1 MTRASLII
9 AAVIAAL
16 VCSPLAAREY
26 RSREITREF
35 QREHPC
41 PSTGLTTG
49 VCPGYRKDFIHDYL
63 LQHPDVLIAA
73 LRHAKDELHSDSTPS
88 TRHTG
93 LSHRMKG
100 GSASES

>member
-1 MTRASLII
+1 MPIDGAHDRSLPR
-9 AAVIAAL
+9 L
-16 VCSPLAAREY
+16 PE
-26 RSREITREF
+26 
-35 QREHPC
+35 
-41 PSTGLTTG
+41 G
-49 VCPGYRKDFIHDYL
+49 FIHDYL